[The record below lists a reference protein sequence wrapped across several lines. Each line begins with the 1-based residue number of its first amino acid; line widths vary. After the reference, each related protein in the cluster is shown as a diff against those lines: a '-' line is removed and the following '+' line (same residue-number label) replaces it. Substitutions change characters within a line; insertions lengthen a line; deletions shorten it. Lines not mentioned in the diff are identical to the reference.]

1 MWRKRCKEIQ
11 NGGLSCG
18 EGERVRWKRRVS
30 KVGKEECLMWE
41 KTWVGWKKKVSPE
54 PLRTSDTLKG
64 LLLGFKSCVIKGQC
78 RCFYHAKAPLL
89 FYKRFLLSLKHQF
102 VFDSVVGLRFHND
115 VALLAIAL
123 YDEHQ
128 LTAKQLHSWLCERF

>member
-1 MWRKRCKEIQ
+1 MWE
-11 NGGLSCG
+11 
-18 EGERVRWKRRVS
+18 RRVS
-30 KVGKEECLMWE
+30 EVERESGRGGKGE
-41 KTWVGWKKKVSPE
+41 WVRWKKKVSPE

-115 VALLAIAL
+115 VAFLAIAL

-128 LTAKQLHSWLCERF
+128 LTAKQLHSWLCERL

>member
-1 MWRKRCKEIQ
+1 
-11 NGGLSCG
+11 
-18 EGERVRWKRRVS
+18 
-30 KVGKEECLMWE
+30 MWE
-41 KTWVGWKKKVSPE
+41 KKVSDVGEESEWGGKRTWVGQKKKVSPE

-78 RCFYHAKAPLL
+78 RCFYDAKAPLL

-115 VALLAIAL
+115 VAFLAIAL

-128 LTAKQLHSWLCERF
+128 LTAK

>member
-1 MWRKRCKEIQ
+1 MEKESGW
-11 NGGLSCG
+11 GGKLTW
-18 EGERVRWKRRVS
+18 VRWK
-30 KVGKEECLMWE
+30 
-41 KTWVGWKKKVSPE
+41 KTWVRWKKKVSPE

-115 VALLAIAL
+115 VAFLAIAL